1 MDGGTSVSKASGSAF
16 SRSSPDAA
24 VMRNLYRCPSTASGD
39 DALPH
44 PRRSA
49 RVEGHAARA
58 PVAEVAG
65 HADGSRRGGPDGE
78 AHPAVDDVRAEP
90 FVQAVV
96 AALAEQV
103 EIEVT
108 ESGVG
113 HALLLAV
120 GWSTMRR
127 SPSRGRWTQSGR
139 LPSS

>member
-1 MDGGTSVSKASGSAF
+1 MK
-16 SRSSPDAA
+16 SPVTLTARA
-24 VMRNLYRCPSTASGD
+24 EGAQTAKLTPPSTTCAPE
-39 DALPH
+39 AL
-44 PRRSA
+44 
-49 RVEGHAARA
+49 
-58 PVAEVAG
+58 
-65 HADGSRRGGPDGE
+65 
-78 AHPAVDDVRAEP
+78 
-90 FVQAVV
+90 VQAVV

-127 SPSRGRWTQSGR
+127 RPSRGRWTQSGR